1 MDTND
6 HIEGDTLGES
16 AYASPPCLLGQ
27 LDPVWLGGLDKT
39 ELLALL
45 NTLIEAE
52 RAGARSLVAMT
63 AQAPEILRPALRELA
78 RAEAHWCASLVR
90 HVRRL
95 GGAPSGATGAFY
107 GKLLAAPTLAAR
119 LDLLVRGQNWV
130 TRRIGEALPRVFEP
144 TLGADLAAMRQDH
157 ERNTARCAE
166 LARQV

>member
-1 MDTND
+1 MATNEHRD
-6 HIEGDTLGES
+6 DDTLGES
-16 AYASPPCLLGQ
+16 ACASPPCLLEQ

-52 RAGARSLVAMT
+52 RAGARGLVAMT
-63 AQAPEILRPALRELA
+63 AQAPEALRPTLRELA
-78 RAEAHWCASLVR
+78 QAEAHWCACLVR

-95 GGAPSGATGAFY
+95 GDAPSSATGAFS

-130 TRRIGEALPRVFEP
+130 TRRLGEALPRIFEAA
-144 TLGADLAAMRQDH
+144 LVADLEAMRQDH

-166 LARQV
+166 LARQA